1 VEDAPSDIIIIGR
14 YVLAPDMFDVLETL
28 APAPG
33 GEIQLTDALLIGAN
47 ARTVVGVV
55 SDIERHDTGT
65 PMGWLQ
71 TVVELTLKR
80 ADVGTELRN
89 WLKGI
94 V

>member
-14 YVLAPDMFDVLETL
+14 YVLAPDMFDILETL
-28 APAPG
+28 APAPS

-47 ARTVVGVV
+47 AGTVDGVV

>member
-1 VEDAPSDIIIIGR
+1 
-14 YVLAPDMFDVLETL
+14 
-28 APAPG
+28 
-33 GEIQLTDALLIGAN
+33 
-47 ARTVVGVV
+47 
-55 SDIERHDTGT
+55 
-65 PMGWLQ
+65 MGWLQ